1 MLTTTPLRRPVEAWV
16 PTPMM
21 SMPSSVTRP
30 TIAAI
35 LVVPMSRPTMIS
47 SRLAIYLDPFYGRLQ
62 PDGDAVRPGD
72 GVEDDC
78 ARLLAAAGEIAQH
91 EIVASQLAGEI
102 AAAEADFAAALAQE
116 QRHAQRGVHVDL
128 GQCGTRRPCGGRGQR
143 LAHQRL
149 GGRGIVLRLVVIDA
163 GHDQEILDL
172 LGGGALEDVAVFLGQ
187 IESVEQHDAGG
198 LALD

>member
-47 SRLAIYLDPFYGRLQ
+47 SRLAIYLAPFYGRLQ

-91 EIVASQLAGEI
+91 EIVASQFAREI
-102 AAAEADFAAALAQE
+102 PAAEADFAATLAQK
-116 QRHAQRGVHVDL
+116 QRHAQRGVHIDL
-128 GQCGTRRPCGGRGQR
+128 GKRRPLPPGVGGGQR
-143 LAHQRL
+143 LAHERL
-149 GGRGIVLRLVVIDA
+149 GSRGIVLRLIVIDA
-163 GHDQEILDL
+163 G
-172 LGGGALEDVAVFLGQ
+172 
-187 IESVEQHDAGG
+187 
-198 LALD
+198 